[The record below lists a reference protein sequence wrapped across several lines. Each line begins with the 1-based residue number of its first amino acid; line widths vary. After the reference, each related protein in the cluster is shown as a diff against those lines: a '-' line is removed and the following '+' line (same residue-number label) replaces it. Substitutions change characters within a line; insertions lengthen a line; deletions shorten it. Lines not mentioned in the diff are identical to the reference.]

1 MADKTTT
8 IKFVPENE
16 KKGNAIIA
24 RAKAMTCKL
33 QITFRGNC
41 KLIFDI
47 KLGLLSLIKK
57 DKNLHICPFE
67 DISNNT
73 VDCQI
78 KQAACATHCSP
89 EQHFL
94 SLIWRLHNA
103 NYYTG
108 TIVISHY
115 QKAGSSSLTRCVR

>member
-33 QITFRGNC
+33 QITFRGGNC

-57 DKNLHICPFE
+57 
-67 DISNNT
+67 
-73 VDCQI
+73 
-78 KQAACATHCSP
+78 
-89 EQHFL
+89 
-94 SLIWRLHNA
+94 R
-103 NYYTG
+103 
-108 TIVISHY
+108 
-115 QKAGSSSLTRCVR
+115 